1 MEFMKSFLLVM
12 IAILLLNLTAC
23 IPSPS
28 LPTRS
33 PILEVSASDAST
45 NSDALPATVA
55 PEKSPV
61 PSSAFGTFYDLSFV
75 PPEHWPKIG
84 PDPHEGD
91 VPPGELTIAVMDG
104 VIGLK
109 DRAELFMK
117 KHPQVEIIVQDYSEG
132 GTVFDSQKYRSQIS
146 TQLMSGEAPDIV
158 DVGMLGFPLIAD
170 KGFFV
175 DLYEFIDKDEYIP
188 RETFY
193 QGVLQALETDGKLY
207 RITPYVL
214 FDSFRVR
221 EDFIQYLSDET
232 LNKKTLNYRDQIQ
245 MFEELSPHLSANDYL
260 IGIFSLGW
268 VFNEVAHQYVDYG
281 DRIATFTNGFSDF
294 LGEVLP
300 WLQTGALEINSSGK
314 FVIDYSLSRGAVFY
328 IPYED
333 RPYHDAWLR
342 GCVDGNVP
350 FRARNILA
358 ISQNSKNPELA
369 WAFIRF
375 LLTDCSDPYAFTMG
389 TSVNRNTFYKMASD
403 PGYVGYLASLGTLS
417 EPIDDL
423 YVDIIDDLY
432 AYSMS
437 ASVLMDAT
445 SMEYDLMSEIA
456 DEVLAGRL
464 TSEEAAERLQERITI
479 MLNE

>member
-1 MEFMKSFLLVM
+1 
-12 IAILLLNLTAC
+12 
-23 IPSPS
+23 
-28 LPTRS
+28 
-33 PILEVSASDAST
+33 
-45 NSDALPATVA
+45 
-55 PEKSPV
+55 
-61 PSSAFGTFYDLSFV
+61 
-75 PPEHWPKIG
+75 
-84 PDPHEGD
+84 
-91 VPPGELTIAVMDG
+91 
-104 VIGLK
+104 
-109 DRAELFMK
+109 
-117 KHPQVEIIVQDYSEG
+117 
-132 GTVFDSQKYRSQIS
+132 
-146 TQLMSGEAPDIV
+146 
-158 DVGMLGFPLIAD
+158 
-170 KGFFV
+170 
-175 DLYEFIDKDEYIP
+175 
-188 RETFY
+188 
-193 QGVLQALETDGKLY
+193 
-207 RITPYVL
+207 
-214 FDSFRVR
+214 
-221 EDFIQYLSDET
+221 
-232 LNKKTLNYRDQIQ
+232 
-245 MFEELSPHLSANDYL
+245 L